1 MTNRQLC
8 VVFDID
14 ETIAQYHKKP
24 MKGEL
29 MRLDSYRNA
38 DDGSVLY
45 FRPGFR
51 QFLELKDPMGPK
63 GPKDPAVPIEL
74 KDPTVPIELNIAL
87 GIWTYGN
94 APYAKYV
101 ERAICEKF
109 NLDKSPFRFVYS
121 ADEIHEDL
129 RRGYQEKD
137 VRRIMESFPGEFT
150 EANTFLVDN
159 RPANVHHR
167 ANCQNGFIVESFDL
181 NNSKYNLNN
190 DRMFS
195 DLKSLCKCIVKN
207 QHRLPINNP
216 LFSKNNIKLMCLR
229 KYHRKYKVGNEIKEI
244 MSSETVDEDE
254 NFIRVKEV
262 KQRTKK
268 GIKVKV
274 QRKITH
280 KKK

>member
-29 MRLDSYRNA
+29 MTLDSYRNA

-51 QFLELKDPMGPK
+51 QFLELKDP
-63 GPKDPAVPIEL
+63 
-74 KDPTVPIELNIAL
+74 TVPIEPNIAL

-101 ERAICEKF
+101 EKAICEKF

-121 ADEIHEDL
+121 VDEIREDL

-190 DRMFS
+190 DRMFA
-195 DLKSLCKCIVKN
+195 DLKSLCKCIIKN
-207 QHRLPINNP
+207 HHRLPINVP
-216 LFSKNNIKLMCLR
+216 LFSKNNIKLMCLG
-229 KYHRKYKVGNEIKEI
+229 KYHRKYHVGNEIKEI

-254 NFIRVKEV
+254 NFLRVKGG

-268 GIKVKV
+268 GVKVKV

>member
-29 MRLDSYRNA
+29 MTLDSYRNA

-51 QFLELKDPMGPK
+51 QFMELKEP
-63 GPKDPAVPIEL
+63 
-74 KDPTVPIELNIAL
+74 NIAL

-101 ERAICEKF
+101 EKAICKKF

-121 ADEIHEDL
+121 VDEIREDL

-190 DRMFS
+190 DRMFA
-195 DLKSLCKCIVKN
+195 DLKSLCKCIIKN
-207 QHRLPINNP
+207 HHRLPINVP
-216 LFSKNNIKLMCLR
+216 LFSKNNIKLMCLG
-229 KYHRKYKVGNEIKEI
+229 KYHRKYHVGNEIKEI

-254 NFIRVKEV
+254 NFLRVKGG

-268 GIKVKV
+268 GVKVKV

>member
-63 GPKDPAVPIEL
+63 GPA
-74 KDPTVPIELNIAL
+74 VPIELNIAL

-101 ERAICEKF
+101 ERAICDKF

-121 ADEIHEDL
+121 VDEIREDL

-181 NNSKYNLNN
+181 NNPKYNLNN

-254 NFIRVKEV
+254 NFIRVQGV

>member
-1 MTNRQLC
+1 MSNRQLC

-14 ETIAQYHKKP
+14 ETIAQYHKTP
-24 MKGEL
+24 WKGETTN
-29 MRLDSYRNA
+29 LDSYRNS

-51 QFLELKDPMGPK
+51 QFLELKDPK
-63 GPKDPAVPIEL
+63 
-74 KDPTVPIELNIAL
+74 IAL

-94 APYAKYV
+94 AAYSKYV

-121 ADEIHEDL
+121 VDEIREDL

-137 VRRIMESFPGEFT
+137 VRRIMETFPGEFT

-167 ANCQNGFIVESFDL
+167 ANCQNGFVIESFDL
-181 NNSKYNLNN
+181 RNPRYNLNN
-190 DRMFS
+190 DRVFA
-195 DLKSLCKCIVKN
+195 DLQSLCKRIVKN
-207 QHRLPINNP
+207 HHQLPNNRP
-216 LFSKNNIKLMCLR
+216 LFSKKNIKLMCVG

-254 NFIRVKEV
+254 QFLRIKGVKPLKE
-262 KQRTKK
+262 RTKK
-268 GIKVKV
+268 GVKVKV

>member
-1 MTNRQLC
+1 MSNRQLC
-8 VVFDID
+8 VIFDID
-14 ETIAQYHKKP
+14 ETIAQYHKTP
-24 MKGEL
+24 WKGETTN
-29 MRLDSYRNA
+29 LDSYRNS

-51 QFLELKDPMGPK
+51 QFLEFAK
-63 GPKDPAVPIEL
+63 GPIE
-74 KDPTVPIELNIAL
+74 PNIAL

-94 APYAKYV
+94 AAYSKYV

-121 ADEIHEDL
+121 VDEIREDL

-137 VRRIMESFPGEFT
+137 VRRIMETFPGEFT

-167 ANCQNGFIVESFDL
+167 ANCQNGFVIESFDL
-181 NNSKYNLNN
+181 RNPRYNLNN
-190 DRMFS
+190 DRVFA
-195 DLKSLCKCIVKN
+195 DLQSLCKRIVKN
-207 QHRLPINNP
+207 HHQLPNNRP
-216 LFSKNNIKLMCLR
+216 LFSKKNIKLMCVG

-254 NFIRVKEV
+254 QFLRVKGV
-262 KQRTKK
+262 KPLKQRTKK
-268 GIKVKV
+268 GVKVKV